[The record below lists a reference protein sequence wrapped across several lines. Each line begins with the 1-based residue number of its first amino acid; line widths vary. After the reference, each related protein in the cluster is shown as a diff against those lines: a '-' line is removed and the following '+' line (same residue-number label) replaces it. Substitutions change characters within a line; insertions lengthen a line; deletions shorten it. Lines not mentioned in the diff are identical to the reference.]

1 MVYLAFFL
9 GMAASRSVLLKLN
22 IIPDLGTVAL
32 IVTASGIAGAVALFW
47 AVRSTPLRFLFDA
60 ARLGAAARQAEIRA
74 AAGGVTA
81 EPFARPGRLPGMT
94 LVTLIGLVA
103 ALCTTI
109 SYIPQL
115 KKIWDTGETEDISL
129 TMFLILAGGIA
140 LWVVYGVLQGDG
152 VIILANSVSLAFL
165 CAILFFKL
173 RNIGS

>member
-1 MVYLAFFL
+1 
-9 GMAASRSVLLKLN
+9 
-22 IIPDLGTVAL
+22 
-32 IVTASGIAGAVALFW
+32 
-47 AVRSTPLRFLFDA
+47 
-60 ARLGAAARQAEIRA
+60 
-74 AAGGVTA
+74 
-81 EPFARPGRLPGMT
+81 MT
-94 LVTLIGLVA
+94 FVTLIGLVA

-173 RNIGS
+173 RNMAS